1 MKRIFFLELLV
12 TSLFIG
18 LILLFASPVKSQ
30 IIELGND
37 IPINFSHERRRR
49 SRTKVRMY
57 PENG

>member
-18 LILLFASPVKSQ
+18 LISLFASPVKAK

-37 IPINFSHERRRR
+37 LHINFSNERRRR
-49 SRTKVRMY
+49 HAINVRMFS
-57 PENG
+57 

>member
-18 LILLFASPVKSQ
+18 SISLFASPVKAK

-37 IPINFSHERRRR
+37 LHINFSNERRRR
-49 SRTKVRMY
+49 HAINVRMF
-57 PENG
+57 P